1 MKQPTQRAVTV
12 RFSMRDYLDL
22 VNSAEEKNTT
32 IAEVIRQAWANHR
45 EQKNLILLLSKLEQQ
60 LLLKTFEI
68 CAATVGLSDTE
79 RKTAVRQVNSALG
92 KEIIR

>member
-32 IAEVIRQAWANHR
+32 IAEVIRQAWASHR
-45 EQKNLILLLSKLEQQ
+45 EQQNLILLLSKLEQQ

-79 RKTAVRQVNSALG
+79 RKIAVRQVNSALG
-92 KEIIR
+92 QEIIR